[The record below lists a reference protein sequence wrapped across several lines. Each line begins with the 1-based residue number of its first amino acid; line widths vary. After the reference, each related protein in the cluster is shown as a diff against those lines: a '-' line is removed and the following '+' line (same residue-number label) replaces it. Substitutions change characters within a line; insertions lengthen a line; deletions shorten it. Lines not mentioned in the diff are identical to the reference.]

1 MASQTPGICATC
13 DKPATMQCAGCKDAP
28 DYLLGDATNTFYC
41 DRDCQTKTRGTH
53 KDRCRNLSR
62 RIALLRAAKILK
74 TALLTYREMV
84 YDLDLTHIESKDGV
98 LRLHQIRRA
107 RPRRCVFPGH
117 LTNNI
122 EHKEAALLA
131 NQCTTAMA
139 LLGPLTRKL
148 LSGLLVSFPHS
159 NFGILLTSRRGS

>member
-1 MASQTPGICATC
+1 MASQTLGVCNTC
-13 DKPATMQCAGCKDAP
+13 DKPATKRCAGCKDAP
-28 DYLLGDATNTFYC
+28 DYLPGDALDTFYC
-41 DRDCQTKTRGTH
+41 DRDCQKKARETH

-84 YDLDLTHIESKDGV
+84 YDLDLTHIESKDGI
-98 LRLHQIRRA
+98 LRLHQIPRTRRM
-107 RPRRCVFPGH
+107 RCVFPGH

-139 LLGPLTRKL
+139 LLGRLTHKL
-148 LSGLLVSFPHS
+148 LSGLLVSFPYPS
-159 NFGILLTSRRGS
+159 LAFG